1 MDDPTSAPESKSSP
15 VPADFADSLPADR
28 LLLYGLLW
36 HIEIWMREMAYVELS
51 ARHGATWSTYIQ
63 GNEARAKASDSRLTH
78 MPTREKS
85 KLSYILFSNLQ
96 RTISKHWRLFHEYLP
111 PKEIWKA
118 RLSEVDQIRNRVA
131 HFRNG
136 HEGDLRRV
144 RQLIS
149 DVDTGFWHFCTSY
162 NNPIPI
168 LDTSKDPVARRF
180 AALDPF
186 PWAEVEPNKFA
197 RIGHAPR
204 DLSMAVTIGV
214 LRRPWLRA
222 QQPQSIMGRPGFLYD
237 ISLVARNNRIFD
249 YPAFLRSTRRLHVNV
264 CHICLEATRTAI
276 RLTIPSIAGKAIIL
290 PLLEELVETAQHTL
304 RPDFR
309 RRDFANFD
317 AEVSA
322 SRSAVDKIA
331 LEWPEYVLGPT
342 NPLTFLDPSM
352 PCKFFPQV

>member
-1 MDDPTSAPESKSSP
+1 MDDPISAKEPRTSP
-15 VPADFADSLPADR
+15 VPTDFADSLPPDR
-28 LLLYGLLW
+28 LFLYGLLW
-36 HIEIWMREMAYVELS
+36 HIEIWLREMVYVELS
-51 ARHGATWSTYIQ
+51 ARHGAAWSTHIQ

-96 RTISKHWRLFHEYLP
+96 RTISKHWHLFREYLP
-111 PKEIWKA
+111 PKDIWKA

-136 HEGDLRRV
+136 HEGDLHRV
-144 RQLIS
+144 RQLVS

-168 LDTSKDPVARRF
+168 LDPSEDAVARRF

-186 PWAEVEPNKFA
+186 PWAEVEPNTFA

-204 DLSMAVTIGV
+204 DLSMAVTVGM

-222 QQPQSIMGRPGFLYD
+222 QQPQSIMGRAGFLYD
-237 ISLVARNNRIFD
+237 VSLDARNNRIFD
-249 YPAFLRSTRRLHVNV
+249 YPAFLRSTRHLHMNI
-264 CHICLEATRTAI
+264 CHICLDVTRATI
-276 RLTIPSIAGKAIIL
+276 RLTVPSIAGRAVVL
-290 PLLEELVETAQHTL
+290 PLLDNLVETAQRTL
-304 RPDFR
+304 RPNFGPRHFED
-309 RRDFANFD
+309 FD

-322 SRSAVDKIA
+322 ARLAVDRIA
-331 LEWPEYVLGPT
+331 LEWPEYVLGPS

-352 PCKFFPQV
+352 RCKFFPQV

>member
-1 MDDPTSAPESKSSP
+1 MDDPTPPTKPKSSP
-15 VPADFADSLPADR
+15 LPTDFADSLPPDR

-51 ARHGATWSTYIQ
+51 ARYGVIWPTYIQ

-111 PKEIWKA
+111 PKGIWKA

-136 HEGDLRRV
+136 HEGDLHRV
-144 RQLIS
+144 RQLVN
-149 DVDTGFWHFCTSY
+149 DMDTGFWHFCTSY

-168 LDTSKDPVARRF
+168 LNPSKDPVAKFF

-186 PWAEVEPNKFA
+186 PWSEVEPNRFA

-204 DLSMAVTIGV
+204 DLSMAVTVGV

-237 ISLVARNNRIFD
+237 VSLVARNSRIFD
-249 YPAFLRSTRRLHVNV
+249 YPAFLRSTRRLHAHV
-264 CHICLEATRTAI
+264 CHICLDATRNTI
-276 RLTIPSIAGKAIIL
+276 RLTVPSICGKAVVL
-290 PLLEELVETAQHTL
+290 PLLEELVEAAQRCL
-304 RPDFR
+304 RPDFG

-352 PCKFFPQV
+352 RCKFFPQI